1 MSVNITPGKL
11 REMKKEGE
19 KITMLTAYDFPTAK
33 IMEKTEIDAVLVGDS
48 VGNTVLGYKNTIPV
62 SMEEMLHH
70 TKAVSRGLENPLL
83 VGDMPFLSY
92 QASIEDAVRN
102 SGRFI
107 KEADAEAVK
116 IEGGSEFLEQI
127 EKIIETGIP
136 VMGHLG
142 LTPQRIHQ
150 FGGYQPRG
158 RTIQEAKKIY
168 EDAKKLEEIG
178 VFSIVLESIPRNLAR
193 KITEEVDVPTI
204 GIGAGPDCDG
214 QVLVFHDLLG
224 WTEFSPKFLKRY
236 ADLISIIEEAV
247 KDFQKEVRSGEFPD
261 SEHSYGVDEEI
272 REKLM
277 NQLE

>member
-19 KITMLTAYDFPTAK
+19 KITILTAYDFPTAK

-127 EKIIETGIP
+127 EKIIDTGIP

-204 GIGAGPDCDG
+204 GIGAGSDCDG

-272 REKLM
+272 REKWL
-277 NQLE
+277 